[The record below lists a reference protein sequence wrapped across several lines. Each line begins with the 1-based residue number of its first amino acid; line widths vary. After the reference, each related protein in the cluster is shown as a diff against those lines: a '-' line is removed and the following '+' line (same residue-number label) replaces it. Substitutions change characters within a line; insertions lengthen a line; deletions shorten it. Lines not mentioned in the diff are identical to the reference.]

1 MRKLREFK
9 CLRIPMKG
17 EPKWD
22 VRENLF
28 MRQKYLENM
37 KMNNIKKDLVEE
49 EGYQADQPED
59 YGQALDNIVEPKK

>member
-1 MRKLREFK
+1 
-9 CLRIPMKG
+9 MKG

-28 MRQKYLENM
+28 MRQKYLE

-59 YGQALDNIVEPKK
+59 YGQALDNFVEPKK